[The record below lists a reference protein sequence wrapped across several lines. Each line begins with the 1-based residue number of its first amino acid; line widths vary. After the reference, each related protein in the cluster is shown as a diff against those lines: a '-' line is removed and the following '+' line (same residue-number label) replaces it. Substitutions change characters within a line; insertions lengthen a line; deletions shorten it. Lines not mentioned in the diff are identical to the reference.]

1 MQSAL
6 VSGQPKIENAKQ
18 LLVKRGQ
25 RKTPSEAEKST
36 VTHTTSVVMGFHT
49 KKLSRYSKSN
59 LSGVKF
65 AARNYQNLAWS
76 LTIATLL
83 ALSGASSAISA
94 TSGLP
99 PLKNR
104 ASSTLH
110 WHTSKVIE
118 VGHKQACDNKPC
130 TGYDK
135 LRIDPKELVNS
146 AVFTPKRVTSMFSLT
161 GTELLYNMGRAQ
173 IIDLMQL
180 YLDSSQEGIREAM
193 EVAIVGDGT
202 GTGGR
207 EMIGLGGALPILPNT
222 GTYGGIDRAAH
233 PIWRTTTYSVPS
245 GDFPDIGTTWDSTT
259 ARQILSRIALTRSKG
274 NRYAKLAIADP
285 NSYQAIENSM
295 VAHQRIVN
303 STGAMGRLGF
313 RALEVMTAAGPIEVV
328 AAGGV
333 GSVMPANTIYMLDL
347 EGLEIVYH
355 PRNNFV
361 PMHDGDGA
369 KPINQDAIAQG
380 YVWTGELI
388 MKNPRYQ
395 VRLITAS

>member
-1 MQSAL
+1 MAPVVTDRNLRQAL
-6 VSGQPKIENAKQ
+6 TASMFSRSPGVQDLVYNSLPITAALRERGAIRAYDGGPEIRVP
-18 LLVKRGQ
+18 LLID
-25 RKTPSEAEKST
+25 
-36 VTHTTSVVMGFHT
+36 
-49 KKLSRYSKSN
+49 KL
-59 LSGVKF
+59 
-65 AARNYQNLAWS
+65 
-76 LTIATLL
+76 
-83 ALSGASSAISA
+83 GAQ
-94 TSGLP
+94 
-99 PLKNR
+99 
-104 ASSTLH
+104 
-110 WHTSKVIE
+110 WF
-118 VGHKQACDNKPC
+118 

-161 GTELLYNMGRAQ
+161 GTELLYNMGRSQ

-193 EVAIVGDGT
+193 EIAIVGDGT

-207 EMIGLGGALPILPNT
+207 EMIGLGGALPILPNA
-222 GTYGGIDRAAH
+222 GTYGGIDRLAH
-233 PIWRTTTYSVPS
+233 PIWRTTTYSVPG

-259 ARQILSRIALTRSKG
+259 ARQILSRIALNRSKG
-274 NRYAKLAIADP
+274 SRYAKLAIADP
-285 NSYQAIENSM
+285 ISYQAIENSM

-303 STGAMGRLGF
+303 SSGAMGRLGF
-313 RALEVMTAAGPIEVV
+313 RALEVMTGVGPIEVI

-355 PRNNFV
+355 PNNNFV

-388 MKNPRYQ
+388 MKNPRFQ
-395 VRLITAS
+395 VRLITA

>member
-1 MQSAL
+1 MRTFSACL
-6 VSGQPKIENAKQ
+6 
-18 LLVKRGQ
+18 
-25 RKTPSEAEKST
+25 
-36 VTHTTSVVMGFHT
+36 
-49 KKLSRYSKSN
+49 KLN
-59 LSGVKF
+59 PSGVKF
-65 AARNYQNLAWS
+65 AKANCQK
-76 LTIATLL
+76 TISASII
-83 ALSGASSAISA
+83 AIAMVAFGASSAISA
-94 TSGLP
+94 TFGLP
-99 PLKNR
+99 PSNDR

-118 VGHKQACDNKPC
+118 VGHKQAYDNKPC

-161 GTELLYNMGRAQ
+161 GTELLYNMGRSQ

-193 EVAIVGDGT
+193 EIAIVGDGT

-207 EMIGLGGALPILPNT
+207 EMIGLGGALPILANT
-222 GTYGGIDRAAH
+222 GTYGGISRVAH
-233 PIWRTTTYSVPS
+233 AIWRTTTYSVPG
-245 GDFPDIGTTWDSTT
+245 GDFSDIGTTWDSTT
-259 ARQILSRIALTRSKG
+259 ARQILSRIALNRSKG
-274 NRYAKLAIADP
+274 SRYAKLAIADP
-285 NSYQAIENSM
+285 ISYQAIENSM
-295 VAHQRIVN
+295 VAHQRVVN
-303 STGAMGRLGF
+303 SSGAMGRLGF
-313 RALEVMTAAGPIEVV
+313 RALEVMTGVGPIEVV

-333 GSVMPANTIYMLDL
+333 GSVMPANTIYLLDL

-355 PRNNFV
+355 PNNNFV

-388 MKNPRYQ
+388 MKNPRFQ